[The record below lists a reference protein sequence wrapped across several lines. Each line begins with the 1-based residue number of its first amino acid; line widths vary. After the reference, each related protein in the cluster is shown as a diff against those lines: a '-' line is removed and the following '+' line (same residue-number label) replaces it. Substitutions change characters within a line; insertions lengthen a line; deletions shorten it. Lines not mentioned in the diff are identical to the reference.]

1 MVYDQ
6 YFLEEKSSIACRNWP
21 HLQFSQEYKRSIRLK
36 RRTAPFLP
44 SLCLVNK
51 KLQCELLHCLLE
63 AAHFEFDDG
72 VVLGRILVLLADC
85 SLRLHLTVRKA
96 TIGNV
101 NGQRKR
107 LLFGSENRES
117 QTDARKLAQE
127 CNNLLCSTMPYL
139 PELRELNLK
148 LYAPLLFGDTLWNGF
163 QITPIYS
170 LAVDNYLCGFELDAI
185 LGLGRLEKLSI
196 TGISGDCNKTDQINR
211 TGNMIIDDGK
221 SRNLTAILDLCQQ
234 IKHGFIIQKRS
245 VVIRAHLRYAVNKG
259 TEETLW

>member
-21 HLQFSQEYKRSIRLK
+21 HLQFSQEYERSIRLK

-51 KLQCELLHCLLE
+51 KLQSELLHCLLE
-63 AAHFEFDDG
+63 AAHFEFYDG

-127 CNNLLCSTMPYL
+127 CNNLLCSAMPYL

-211 TGNMIIDDGK
+211 TGNIIIDDGK
-221 SRNLTAILDLCQQ
+221 SRNLTAILDLCEQ

-245 VVIRAHLRYAVNKG
+245 VVIRAHLRYAVSKG
-259 TEETLW
+259 TEETLG